1 MKLASLREYS
11 EITYTDR
18 SRPSPAR
25 LRRMAER
32 GDIPAVR
39 QGSRWFVDM
48 DKLEETDSTADAY
61 FRKIMSA

>member
-1 MKLASLREYS
+1 MKLASLREFG

-18 SRPSPAR
+18 SRPSPDR

-39 QGSRWFVDM
+39 QGSRWFVDL
-48 DKLEETDSTADAY
+48 DKLKESDSTADAY
-61 FRKIMSA
+61 YRKIMTA